1 MSLFLKLRRKI
12 KENKFLF
19 ALLSPFVGLNRFI
32 FQYYLKNKRFKNN
45 GEMVLLNAHNA
56 LNSINLQHWLD
67 FGTLLGVFR
76 NGALLPNDLD
86 IDLGVFLKDYSPD
99 IEKAMID
106 YGFVLIHEYEIDGK
120 RYGLEQS
127 YQYKGVKVDLFYY
140 NSNKDYIF
148 THIFMNFPGM
158 TYNESIKIKGGLLP
172 IENYFPKTGFTQ
184 VKFLNTYF
192 TIPSPPEKYLAF
204 HYGEDFMTPR
214 KWDYMDI
221 EKDNKNARYLTDKIG
236 KINIHH
242 P

>member
-1 MSLFLKLRRKI
+1 VSLLLKLKGRI
-12 KENKFLF
+12 KENKVLF
-19 ALLSPFVGLNRFI
+19 VLLSPFVRLNHYI

-45 GEMVLLNAHNA
+45 GEIVLLNAHNA
-56 LNSINLQHWLD
+56 LNSINLHHWLD

-99 IEKAMID
+99 IEKAMGD
-106 YGFVLIHEYEIDGK
+106 YGFVLIHEYEIDAK

-127 YQYKGVKVDLFYY
+127 YLYMGVKVDIFYY
-140 NSNKDYIF
+140 NFNEDYMF
-148 THIFMNFPGM
+148 THIFMNFPDM
-158 TYNESIKIKGGLLP
+158 TFNESIKNKGGLLP
-172 IENYFPKTGFTQ
+172 IENYFPKTGFKQ
-184 VKFLNTYF
+184 IKFLNTHF
-192 TIPSPPEKYLAF
+192 TIPSPTEKYLAF

-221 EKDNKNARYLTDKIG
+221 KNDNKNARYLTDKIG
-236 KINIHH
+236 KINIYH